1 MEEYMSSELKEN
13 VSNTNTWGRA
23 LFMILFGIIY
33 SVAEVVLVAVVVIQ
47 FLFVLFTSEKNA
59 RLLGFGKEL
68 STFIYQVFLY
78 QTFNTEEK
86 PFPFADWPKEA
97 DTEFEAI
104 ETSTSGK
111 SEPPKPP
118 EDASKPSD

>member
-1 MEEYMSSELKEN
+1 MSSDLKEN

-33 SVAEVVLVAVVVIQ
+33 SVAEVVLVAVIVIQ
-47 FLFVLFTSEKNA
+47 FFFVLFTSERND
-59 RLLGFGKEL
+59 RLLVFGKEL

-78 QTFNTEEK
+78 LTFNTEEK

-97 DTEFEAI
+97 AEPEIAASEDEAP
-104 ETSTSGK
+104 K
-111 SEPPKPP
+111 SAEEQPKSA
-118 EDASKPSD
+118 E